1 MARTKKTKT
10 KQDELIDEL
19 LAGVDPTEL
28 LGPDGLLKQLQ
39 KRAVETALEAEL
51 SEHLGYEK
59 HDPAGRGSGNSRN
72 GTTPKT
78 VLTDTGTLDL
88 DVPRDREGSF
98 EPKLV
103 PKHVRRLPGFD
114 DKVIALYARGLS
126 TRGIREHLEELYEV
140 EVSPTLISRVTDGV
154 LADVHEWQSRP
165 LSPVWPIVYL
175 DALVVR
181 IKEAGTVERK
191 SVYMALGVNMEGKKE
206 VLGLWVA
213 GSEGAK
219 FWMHVL
225 TELKHRGV
233 QDVLIAVCDGLT
245 GFPRAIEAVF
255 PRTTVQTCIV
265 HMVRNSLRF
274 VSWKNLETNRSDAAG
289 EKVLTQSPVQIRRA
303 RTT

>member
-1 MARTKKTKT
+1 MARKKKTKT
-10 KQDELIDEL
+10 KQDQLIDEL

-28 LGPDGLLKQLQ
+28 LGPNGLLKQLQ

-51 SEHLGYEK
+51 SDHLGYEK

-78 VLTDTGTLDL
+78 VLTDTGALDL

-154 LADVHEWQSRP
+154 LADVHEWQGRP

-175 DALVVR
+175 DAWSSASR
-181 IKEAGTVERK
+181 RPAP
-191 SVYMALGVNMEGKKE
+191 SS
-206 VLGLWVA
+206 
-213 GSEGAK
+213 GSP
-219 FWMHVL
+219 F
-225 TELKHRGV
+225 T
-233 QDVLIAVCDGLT
+233 
-245 GFPRAIEAVF
+245 
-255 PRTTVQTCIV
+255 
-265 HMVRNSLRF
+265 LR
-274 VSWKNLETNRSDAAG
+274 SA
-289 EKVLTQSPVQIRRA
+289 
-303 RTT
+303 